1 MSSSLC
7 WFVLQCYTEHEEC
20 STALNGPKACC
31 SARVCMRR
39 PQGWRCT
46 IVFWPHLGLHRQALT
61 SAGSAPICTDISQVC
76 ANILLTSAGGC
87 TNILQTSAGDALT
100 FTDISQICT
109 NIDWH
114 QLGMHRHLLTS
125 AGSAPT
131 FYKHQPGLHQH
142 FTDIKWGCTDIY
154 RHQPDLHQHLLT
166 SAGDAPTFR
175 GISHVLTLGGCAPT
189 FYWHQ
194 LGIHRHFL
202 TSARSAPACTD
213 ISRVCTIVYWRHLSL
228 KPLFTDI
235 RWVCT
240 IIYSMTSPGHAT
252 SFICIIWVCITIYW
266 HQMGRYP
273 IHHVVA
279 PAA

>member
-76 ANILLTSAGGC
+76 ANILQTSAGGC

-125 AGSAPT
+125 ARS
-131 FYKHQPGLHQH
+131 
-142 FTDIKWGCTDIY
+142 
-154 RHQPDLHQHLLT
+154 
-166 SAGDAPTFR
+166 
-175 GISHVLTLGGCAPT
+175 APT

-194 LGIHRHFL
+194 VGMHRHL
-202 TSARSAPACTD
+202 QTSARSAPAFTD
-213 ISRVCTIVYWRHLSL
+213 ISWGCTNI
-228 KPLFTDI
+228 
-235 RWVCT
+235 
-240 IIYSMTSPGHAT
+240 
-252 SFICIIWVCITIYW
+252 
-266 HQMGRYP
+266 
-273 IHHVVA
+273 
-279 PAA
+279 